1 MLPAFFVMLERM
13 VTIMKRFYTA
23 ESVMEG
29 HPDKLCDLI
38 ADSILDED
46 QQYMAEPI
54 WYLEVNDNNSQ
65 KYVMLVNA
73 ETGKEIYLM

>member
-1 MLPAFFVMLERM
+1 M
-13 VTIMKRFYTA
+13 VEKPLQ
-23 ESVMEG
+23 G
-29 HPDKLCDLI
+29 GDH
-38 ADSILDED
+38 ED

>member
-1 MLPAFFVMLERM
+1 
-13 VTIMKRFYTA
+13 MKRFYTV

-73 ETGKEIYLM
+73 EKGKEIYLM